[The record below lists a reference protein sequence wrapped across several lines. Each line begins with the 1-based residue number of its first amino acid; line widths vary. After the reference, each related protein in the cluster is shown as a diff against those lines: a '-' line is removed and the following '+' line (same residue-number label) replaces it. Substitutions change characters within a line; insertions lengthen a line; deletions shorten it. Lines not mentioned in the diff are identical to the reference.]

1 MNSIK
6 ISLPNSTVLR
16 IVRDPLNTLTQDE
29 IDALLPSCVAIA
41 RTGFGSD
48 QISESDVALHAIEV
62 GYGAYLTTNDQLV
75 GFAAASVFKVKR
87 LVRPVLYLAGT
98 AIEKQSQG
106 WDYYHPLV
114 LARLALGTVNG
125 ASHFAT
131 RTQSPIV
138 CKALREYTWYPFDR
152 SGRRYGHVAREVAEH
167 LYEHGSDFRGPEGVL
182 MDEETGVVRRAY
194 EQPMYKNVPWSSHAE
209 IDNYFLENVSTEH
222 GDALILV
229 GTMEGRADMSRCMQS
244 IGMSFQ
250 ELVAL
255 LSPLALHGSQGE
267 VVTASR

>member
-1 MNSIK
+1 M
-6 ISLPNSTVLR
+6 LR
-16 IVRDPLNTLTQDE
+16 IVRDPSNTLSRAEVDV
-29 IDALLPSCVAIA
+29 LLPSCVSIA
-41 RTGFGSD
+41 RAGFGSD
-48 QISESDVALHAIEV
+48 QISESDVVLHAIEV
-62 GYGAYLTTNDQLV
+62 GYGAYLWANDELV
-75 GFAAASVFKVKR
+75 GFATASVFKVKR

-114 LARLALGTVNG
+114 LARLALGAVNG

-138 CKALREYTWYPFDR
+138 CKALREYSWYPFDR
-152 SGRRYGHVAREVAEH
+152 SGRRYGHIAREVAEY
-167 LYEHGSDFRGPEGVL
+167 LYEHGSAFQSPGGVV
-182 MDEETGVVRRAY
+182 MNEDTGVVRRAY
-194 EQPMYKNVPWSSHAE
+194 EHPMYKNVPWSSDAK
-209 IDNYFLENVSTEH
+209 IDNYFLENVSIDN

-229 GTMEGRADMSRCMQS
+229 GTTEGRADVARCRQS

-250 ELVAL
+250 ELVTQL
-255 LSPLALHGSQGE
+255 GPLALHRSQGE